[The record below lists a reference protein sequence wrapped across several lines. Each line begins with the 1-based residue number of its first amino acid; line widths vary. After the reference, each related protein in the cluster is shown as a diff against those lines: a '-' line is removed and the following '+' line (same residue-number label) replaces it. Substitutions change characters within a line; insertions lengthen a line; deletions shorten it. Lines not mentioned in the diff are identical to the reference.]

1 MTRTSQLLPRDLTLG
16 LAMVAAGTAW
26 LAWLHPAKVSDGFL
40 ADVAVA
46 VPCAFALV
54 LLVLPVAVL
63 RLRRAEE
70 TGANI
75 PIAVL
80 RCAALV
86 AAAIAVGNTL
96 SELVTRRAG
105 LELSTFG
112 SMVNDASTLI
122 VVLLPLSG
130 LAIAWRPVQ
139 PGRDRS
145 PRRTGLVVGRALAMP
160 AALGSL
166 TPATAANAVPTATA
180 ADCLSGGPV
189 DKSFDLTALNVDIP
203 INRFGDHDP
212 LGKMH
217 SHPSVVAAIRA
228 EEASQHVSL
237 GLGDDPIQ
245 PLVIRANE
253 GDCISVTYSNNA
265 TGGDFGMHIDGVEY
279 TESSSGDTLGDDV
292 SSSVPP
298 GTTTTYRYAVP
309 DDPRAE
315 GGHYIRPGP
324 GYRAAVDHGLFGALM
339 VEPPGSTYWNTTTR
353 SQPLL
358 SGWDAIIKP
367 TGPGVACNP
376 NSQAQTCAFREAAL
390 LFHEIGNDN
399 EVVTGK
405 NGLPVPVIDNLT
417 GTYRPGSFAI
427 NYRSEPFRNRLLK
440 FKKEKAHAYS
450 SYTFGDPATPIMRG
464 YLADPTK
471 IRIMHAGGEKFH
483 IFHLHGG
490 GDRWRFNPVGDP
502 TYNYA
507 DTGLRKDPVTPLS
520 PSQRLDSQSIGP
532 GESYNLE
539 IEGGAGGVQQSVG
552 DFLFHCHI
560 AKHYVAGMW
569 GMWRVYDTRQ
579 PDLVPLADRPFPPTA
594 VDSSGLIGKTVNG
607 TTITKANLDAWIR
620 PQLPPAG
627 VPHGGQ
633 DPTVWNWK
641 IAGTAAAPLYL
652 GAPGD
657 LTAFPDSVLKV
668 AGQPN
673 LLPVDAGHIV
683 TNRPT
688 ILFNPLNG
696 RPAYPLLRANI
707 GDRPPFT
714 AAGHSGSPYLGD
726 KASKPA
732 VGATDP
738 YARRADGLC
747 PTGRRVRKYNI
758 VAIGKSIQRT
768 PTFTDPEG
776 KLFVLA
782 HDKAA
787 TYADP
792 TKGDPLAIR
801 ANVGDCVGI
810 TLTNEIPDASVFDGF
825 SKVEMHIHHV
835 QFDVQ
840 GSDGVSTGYA
850 YEHSVRP
857 YQVEDP
863 TLTAAAAAGTKVLH
877 LSNVSKFVGK
887 DANGLPTHPWLAAG
901 EGTESI
907 DIHQIASVNVTAK
920 TVTLTTNL
928 AKDHPAGQYAGDEFV
943 QYRWYPDVELDNIFW
958 HDHVDGIHGWG
969 H

>member
-26 LAWLHPAKVSDGFL
+26 LAWLPPAKVSDGFL

-96 SELVTRRAG
+96 SELVSRRAG
-105 LELSTFG
+105 LELSAFG

-130 LAIAWRPVQ
+130 LAIAWRPAQ
-139 PGRDRS
+139 PEPGRRS
-145 PRRTGLVVGRALAMP
+145 PRRTGLVVGLALAMP

-166 TPATAANAVPTATA
+166 TPATAAGALPTATA

-212 LGKMH
+212 LGKMYALT
-217 SHPSVVAAIRA
+217 SRVSAIRA

-253 GDCISVTYSNNA
+253 GDCISVTYSNHA

-324 GYRAAVDHGLFGALM
+324 GYRAAVNHGLFGALM

-353 SQPLL
+353 NQPLL

-367 TGPGVACNP
+367 TDPSVACNP

-390 LFHEIGNDN
+390 LHHEIGNDN

-405 NGLPVPVIDNLT
+405 TGALVPILDPIS
-417 GTYRPGSFAI
+417 GSYRPGSFAL

-520 PSQRLDSQSIGP
+520 PSQRLDSQAIGP

-560 AKHYVAGMW
+560 AKHYVSGMW
-569 GMWRVYDTRQ
+569 AMWRVFNTVQ
-579 PDLVPLADRPFPPTA
+579 PDLVPLADRNPPSAA
-594 VDSSGLIGKTVNG
+594 VVSSDLIGHTYNG
-607 TTITKANLDAWIR
+607 VKLTKSNLDAWIR
-620 PQLPPAG
+620 PQLPPSG
-627 VPHGGQ
+627 VPRDGQ
-633 DPTVWNWK
+633 DPNVWDWK
-641 IAGTAAAPLYL
+641 IAGTSAAPLYL

-657 LTAFPDSVLKV
+657 PTVFPDSVQV
-668 AGQPN
+668 IPGQPN
-673 LLPVDAGHIV
+673 LLAVDAGHLV
-683 TNRPT
+683 GDRPAV
-688 ILFNPLNG
+688 LFDPNNG
-696 RPAYPLLRANI
+696 RPAYPMLRANI
-707 GDRPPFT
+707 GKRPPFT
-714 AAGHSGSPYLGD
+714 AVGHSGSPYLGNN
-726 KASKPA
+726 AAQAATSS
-732 VGATDP
+732 TDP
-738 YARRADGLC
+738 FAKRTDGLC
-747 PTGRRVRKYNI
+747 PAGRKLRTCNV

-768 PTFTDPEG
+768 PSLVDPEG

-792 TKGDPLAIR
+792 AKSDPLAIR
-801 ANVGDCVGI
+801 ANEGDCVAI
-810 TLTNEIPDASVFDGF
+810 TLTNEIPDASAFDKF

-850 YEHSVRP
+850 FEHSVR
-857 YQVEDP
+857 
-863 TLTAAAAAGTKVLH
+863 
-877 LSNVSKFVGK
+877 
-887 DANGLPTHPWLAAG
+887 
-901 EGTESI
+901 
-907 DIHQIASVNVTAK
+907 
-920 TVTLTTNL
+920 
-928 AKDHPAGQYAGDEFV
+928 
-943 QYRWYPDVELDNIFW
+943 
-958 HDHVDGIHGWG
+958 
-969 H
+969 

>member
-26 LAWLHPAKVSDGFL
+26 LAWLPPAKVSDGFL

-96 SELVTRRAG
+96 SELVSRRAG
-105 LELSTFG
+105 LELSAFG

-130 LAIAWRPVQ
+130 LAIAWRPAQ
-139 PGRDRS
+139 PEPGRRS
-145 PRRTGLVVGRALAMP
+145 PRRTGLVVGLALAMP

-166 TPATAANAVPTATA
+166 TPATAAGALPTATA

-189 DKSFDLTALNVDIP
+189 NKSFDVTSLDVDIP

-212 LGKMH
+212 AGKMYTLT
-217 SHPSVVAAIRA
+217 SRIAAIRA

-279 TESSSGDTLGDDV
+279 TSSSSGDTLGDDV
-292 SSSVPP
+292 SSSVPA
-298 GTTTTYRYAVP
+298 GTTTTYRDAVP

-324 GYRAAVDHGLFGALM
+324 GYRAAVNHGLFGALM

-353 SQPLL
+353 NQPLL

-367 TGPGVACNP
+367 TAPGVACNR

-390 LFHEIGNDN
+390 LHHEIGNDN
-399 EVVTGK
+399 EVVTDK
-405 NGLPVPVIDNLT
+405 NGLPVPVLDHLT
-417 GTYRPGSFAI
+417 GSYRPGSFAI
-427 NYRSEPFRNRLLK
+427 NYRSEPFRNRLLN

-490 GDRWRFNPVGDP
+490 GDRWRFNPVADP
-502 TYNYA
+502 TFDYA
-507 DTGLRKDPVTPLS
+507 ATGLLKDPGTQLS

-532 GESYNLE
+532 GESYDLE

-560 AKHYVAGMW
+560 SKHYVAGMW
-569 GMWRVYDTRQ
+569 GIWRVYDTMQ
-579 PDLVPLADRPFPPTA
+579 DDLVPLADRPFPPSA
-594 VDSSGLIGKTVNG
+594 VSSSGLIGRAVNG
-607 TTITKANLDAWIR
+607 TTITSANLDDWIR
-620 PQLPPAG
+620 PQLPVQGIARR
-627 VPHGGQ
+627 
-633 DPTVWNWK
+633 DDATAWDWK
-641 IAGTAAAPLYL
+641 IAGTTAAPLYL
-652 GAPGD
+652 GAPAD
-657 LTAFPDSVLKV
+657 NTVAPDSTMMVP
-668 AGQPN
+668 GQPN
-673 LLPVDAGHIV
+673 LLPVDVGKV
-683 TNRPT
+683 VENRPT
-688 ILFNPLNG
+688 ILFNPING
-696 RPAYPLLRANI
+696 RPAYPLLRTTI
-707 GDRPPFT
+707 GIRPPFT
-714 AAGHSGSPYLGD
+714 GSGHTGTPYLGAN
-726 KASKPA
+726 ASQRRTSP
-732 VGATDP
+732 TDP
-738 YARRADGLC
+738 YAGRKDGLC
-747 PTGRRVRKYNI
+747 PDRRKLRTYNI
-758 VAIGKSIQRT
+758 VSIAKAIPRT
-768 PTFTDPEG
+768 PTVTDP
-776 KLFVLA
+776 
-782 HDKAA
+782 
-787 TYADP
+787 
-792 TKGDPLAIR
+792 
-801 ANVGDCVGI
+801 
-810 TLTNEIPDASVFDGF
+810 
-825 SKVEMHIHHV
+825 
-835 QFDVQ
+835 
-840 GSDGVSTGYA
+840 
-850 YEHSVRP
+850 
-857 YQVEDP
+857 
-863 TLTAAAAAGTKVLH
+863 
-877 LSNVSKFVGK
+877 
-887 DANGLPTHPWLAAG
+887 NG
-901 EGTESI
+901 
-907 DIHQIASVNVTAK
+907 
-920 TVTLTTNL
+920 
-928 AKDHPAGQYAGDEFV
+928 
-943 QYRWYPDVELDNIFW
+943 
-958 HDHVDGIHGWG
+958 
-969 H
+969 

>member
-1 MTRTSQLLPRDLTLG
+1 MTRTSQLLPRDIALG

-54 LLVLPVAVL
+54 LLVLPVTVL

-96 SELVTRRAG
+96 SELLSRRAG
-105 LELSTFG
+105 LELSAVG

-130 LAIAWRPVQ
+130 LAIAWGPAQ
-139 PGRDRS
+139 PGLGRS
-145 PRRTGLVVGRALAMP
+145 SRRTGLVVGLALRMP
-160 AALGSL
+160 AAPGSL
-166 TPATAANAVPTATA
+166 PPAAAAGALPTATA

-189 DKSFDLTALNVDIP
+189 DKSFDLTALNVDVP

-212 LGKMH
+212 LGKMYALT
-217 SHPSVVAAIRA
+217 SRVSAIRA

-253 GDCISVTYSNNA
+253 GDCISVTYTNSA
-265 TGGDFGMHIDGVEY
+265 TGGDFGLHIDGVEY
-279 TESSSGDTLGDDV
+279 DSDSSGDTLGTNA
-292 SSSVPP
+292 SSSVPR
-298 GTTTTYRYAVP
+298 GTSKTYRFAIP
-309 DDPRAE
+309 DDARAE

-324 GYRAAVDHGLFGALM
+324 GYRAAVNHGRFGSLIIK
-339 VEPPGSTYWNTTTR
+339 PPGSTYWNSTTR

-367 TGPGVACNP
+367 TAPGVACNP
-376 NSQAQTCAFREAAL
+376 KSQAQTCAFREAAL
-390 LFHEIGNDN
+390 LHHEVGNDN
-399 EVVTGK
+399 EVVTDK
-405 NGLPVPVIDNLT
+405 NGALVPILDPIS
-417 GTYRPGSFAI
+417 GSYRPGSFAL

-552 DFLFHCHI
+552 DFLYHCHI
-560 AKHYVAGMW
+560 AKHYVSGMW
-569 GMWRVYDTRQ
+569 AFWRVYDTLQ
-579 PDLVPLADRPFPPTA
+579 DDLVPLWDRPAPPSA
-594 VDSSGLIGKTVNG
+594 VDSRGLIGRTING
-607 TTITKANLDAWIR
+607 TTITTQNLDAWIR

-627 VPHGGQ
+627 IPRGGQ

-641 IAGTAAAPLYL
+641 IAGTTVAPVYL
-652 GAPGD
+652 GAPGN

-668 AGQPN
+668 AVQPN
-673 LLPVDAGHIV
+673 LLPVDAGRSD
-683 TNRPT
+683 TPQPPPRQRRNNRHQP
-688 ILFNPLNG
+688 PDDPVQ
-696 RPAYPLLRANI
+696 PAEW
-707 GDRPPFT
+707 PP
-714 AAGHSGSPYLGD
+714 
-726 KASKPA
+726 
-732 VGATDP
+732 
-738 YARRADGLC
+738 
-747 PTGRRVRKYNI
+747 
-758 VAIGKSIQRT
+758 
-768 PTFTDPEG
+768 
-776 KLFVLA
+776 
-782 HDKAA
+782 
-787 TYADP
+787 
-792 TKGDPLAIR
+792 
-801 ANVGDCVGI
+801 
-810 TLTNEIPDASVFDGF
+810 
-825 SKVEMHIHHV
+825 
-835 QFDVQ
+835 
-840 GSDGVSTGYA
+840 
-850 YEHSVRP
+850 
-857 YQVEDP
+857 
-863 TLTAAAAAGTKVLH
+863 
-877 LSNVSKFVGK
+877 
-887 DANGLPTHPWLAAG
+887 GLPTPAQLHRQPAAFH
-901 EGTESI
+901 GT
-907 DIHQIASVNVTAK
+907 
-920 TVTLTTNL
+920 
-928 AKDHPAGQYAGDEFV
+928 
-943 QYRWYPDVELDNIFW
+943 
-958 HDHVDGIHGWG
+958 
-969 H
+969 